1 MVILAAIKSYY
12 RRNYNM
18 LSTAHIY
25 KIINGADGNIISIQ
39 RSDGASIPVDPNNMD
54 YRDYLKWIDEG
65 NIPESVDTIIDYR
78 NQRAAE
84 YPSIGDQL
92 DALFHAG
99 MLPRELT
106 IQIQAIKAKYPKV

>member
-1 MVILAAIKSYY
+1 MIKYKKFRNSSRTNLEFVIRMTDMAV
-12 RRNYNM
+12 
-18 LSTAHIY
+18 
-25 KIINGADGNIISIQ
+25 
-39 RSDGASIPVDPNNMD
+39 IPSDPNN
-54 YRDYLKWIDEG
+54 RDYQEYLVWLDEG
-65 NIPESVDTIIDYR
+65 NTPEPADDVTPDYR
-78 NQRAAE
+78 AQRAAE